1 MKIKRDITNRAKL
14 FFPSLSQNES
24 LARSFVTAFMVQ
36 LNPTVADIADMKCA
50 VSEAVT
56 NCIVHGYKDRRGEI
70 RLTCTVDS
78 EMNLTVEISDRGCGI
93 DDIEEARKPF
103 FTTDTSGDR
112 SGMGFMIMESF
123 TDKMTVRT
131 KPGKGTKVTLRRK
144 ISASDNNNT

>member
-1 MKIKRDITNRAKL
+1 MKKVREITNRATL
-14 FFPSLSQNES
+14 SFPSLSQNES

-70 RLTCTVDS
+70 RMKCAVDA

-93 DDIEEARKPF
+93 DDYEEARKPF

-123 TDKMTVRT
+123 TDSMKVKT

-144 ISASDNNNT
+144 LSESDTINT

>member
-1 MKIKRDITNRAKL
+1 MKRKREITNRAAL
-14 FFPSLSQNES
+14 SFPSLSQNES
-24 LARSFVTAFMVQ
+24 LARAFVTAFMVQ

-56 NCIVHGYKDRRGEI
+56 NCIVHGYKDVRGEI
-70 RLTCTVDS
+70 RMKCLVDS

-93 DDIEEARKPF
+93 ADFEEAKKPF

-123 TDKMTVRT
+123 TDAMSVKT
-131 KPGKGTKVTLRRK
+131 KPGKGTKVTLKRK
-144 ISASDNNNT
+144 LSESDPINT